1 MGAVDP
7 SAGADEDRVVRAA
20 AAPFLGTIEAVD
32 VLSGGVVSSVH
43 RVADVD
49 GRAVVVKTATD
60 PPDDLFAVEA
70 AGLEALDELGGLP
83 VPHVLGVHPTYLVLQ
98 AMHARRPDDDAYW
111 DNAGQ
116 AIAVLHQR
124 ESDRFGWE
132 RDGWL
137 GRLPQVNTWTSDGH
151 EFFAEHRLL
160 RYLAEPLV
168 VGALSEQTRRGIERI
183 CSRLPDLVP
192 TMPAV
197 LTHGDL
203 WRNNLVATVAGRPTF
218 IDPAVSWTWAEVDL
232 SMALCADGVPERF
245 FHSYNEIRPMYDGWR
260 ERAELLDLRE
270 LLSVV
275 AHFGA
280 IWDVP
285 ARIDHVVRRFAGP
298 SPRS

>member
-1 MGAVDP
+1 MGAMNP
-7 SAGADEDRVVRAA
+7 SAWADEDGVVLTA
-20 AAPFLGTIEAVD
+20 AAPFLGTIHAVD
-32 VLSGGVVSSVH
+32 LLSGGMVSSVF
-43 RVADVD
+43 RAADID

-60 PPDDLFAVEA
+60 PPEDLFAIEA
-70 AGLEALDELGGLP
+70 AGLVTLRELGGLP
-83 VPHVLGVHPTYLVLQ
+83 VPHVLAVHPTYLVLE
-98 AMHARRPDDDAYW
+98 AMHPSRPDDDAYW
-111 DNAGQ
+111 DSAGR
-116 AIAVLHQR
+116 AIAALHQQ
-124 ESDRFGWE
+124 EGDRFGGA

-168 VGALSEQTRRGIERI
+168 FHTVSEPTRRGIERI
-183 CSRLPDLVP
+183 CSRLPELVP

-203 WRNNLVATVAGRPTF
+203 WRNNLVATASGRPTF

-232 SMALCADGVPERF
+232 SMALCADGIPERF
-245 FHSYNEIRPMYDGWR
+245 FLSYNEIRPMYDGWR
-260 ERAELLDLRE
+260 ERAELLNLRE
-270 LLSVV
+270 LLSIV

-285 ARIDHVVRRFAGP
+285 GKIDRVVRRFAGL
-298 SPRS
+298 SPG